1 MYGSRFYLVMKR
13 FPTTSVAL
21 KSLVY
26 ITYSLYYIWQV
37 IGLILYNIRAF
48 EASFLEKHTSYQSTH
63 IETFHHSDKL
73 QLAWSMSQILNN
85 ALVILAVSKVPS
97 FLGWSTILRLL
108 IRLPGFWSLLSLF
121 AMTIAGYGLVLSLGN
136 SKMEIALI
144 MAFAID
150 NGFQVV
156 LIGLLNFTQVNH
168 SRGEF
173 PIKVFSF
180 VKINI
185 FLLVLSY
192 FSTFVIGSV
201 QFSLRVYGFDENTGI
216 SDEFRALFI
225 AVRKFTQILYCYRAF
240 AFYWEKFFVDHRNIL
255 CHYDYLDE
263 LQDSRA
269 ANNSNNNNN
278 NNNDNDNDNDN
289 DNNNRN

>member
-1 MYGSRFYLVMKR
+1 MGCVTY
-13 FPTTSVAL
+13 AL
-21 KSLVY
+21 F
-26 ITYSLYYIWQV
+26 YIWQV
-37 IGLILYNIRAF
+37 IGLILYTIRAF
-48 EASFLEKHTSYQSTH
+48 ETSLLAKHTSFQSTY
-63 IETFHHSDKL
+63 IPTFHHSEQL

-97 FLGWSTILRLL
+97 FLGCTAILRLL

-121 AMTIAGYGLVLSLGN
+121 VMTIVGYGMILSLAN
-136 SKMEIALI
+136 NKMEIALI
-144 MAFAID
+144 MGFAID
-150 NGFQVV
+150 NGIQVV
-156 LIGLLNFTQVNH
+156 LICLLNFTQVNH

-173 PIKVFSF
+173 PFKVFCF

-225 AVRKFTQILYCYRAF
+225 AVRRFTQILYCYKIF
-240 AFYWEKFFVDHRNIL
+240 VFYWEKFLVDHRNIL
-255 CHYDYLDE
+255 QCRYDYLDE
-263 LQDSRA
+263 LHESSATNTQRGLGQA
-269 ANNSNNNNN
+269 AGISVTADQ
-278 NNNDNDNDNDN
+278 NDVI
-289 DNNNRN
+289 